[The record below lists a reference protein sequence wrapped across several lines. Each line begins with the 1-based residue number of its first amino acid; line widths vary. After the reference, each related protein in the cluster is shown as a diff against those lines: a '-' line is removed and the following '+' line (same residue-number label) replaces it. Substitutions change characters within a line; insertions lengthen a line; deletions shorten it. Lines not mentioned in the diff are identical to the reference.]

1 MQTFLGRFVEQLTN
15 MRPIVWKN
23 GTAVHKSRV
32 CVVCCAVDA
41 PARASVLHMVQFNG
55 IHGCP
60 WCLISAQYAE
70 ENLLSSFVTRCATLY
85 GVAAATFNVHQIL
98 HLAENVRQLGP
109 LWANSAFVFEGGN
122 SKLVKSVTAAH
133 GLPHQ
138 IVERVVMGQCLN
150 NLIVSAQ
157 VTKQEQ
163 SLCLKFLGHK
173 DILDA
178 IEEDGVTLL
187 GRARRARLSDTE
199 INTLRNSSYDASEC
213 SVVGRKELSLI
224 TFGSSKLQRQLLP
237 SMSLCDC
244 AVTFMMLLWNQKY

>member
-1 MQTFLGRFVEQLTN
+1 MRYVGQGRPRTHKQVYRDMHLSYACG
-15 MRPIVWKN
+15 
-23 GTAVHKSRV
+23 GTV
-32 CVVCCAVDA
+32 
-41 PARASVLHMVQFNG
+41 NG
-55 IHGCP
+55 IKGP
-60 WCLISAQYAE
+60 SALMNLE

-187 GRARRARLSDTE
+187 GRARRARLTDTE
-199 INTLRNSSYDASEC
+199 INTLRNSSYDATAGKTPVNTETPGEASPQEEC
-213 SVVGRKELSLI
+213 ILGGTEEHIVGAEEHIAGAEERIAFASV
-224 TFGSSKLQRQLLP
+224 
-237 SMSLCDC
+237 
-244 AVTFMMLLWNQKY
+244 